1 MSSRA
6 LRWAPYGLIAALAI
20 AGQYL
25 AGVEHLHPQNLPERI
40 GIGAVAVGIEAMAI
54 WLSVLARQRA
64 RLGEQARLLWC
75 IAATFAGVAVCVNII
90 GHSSLY
96 LAVVFGGFS
105 LAGFVIWANEQ
116 IALVRHAWDPDG
128 KIRAKVPAYAHLRQF
143 ESDDKVIRRARRIA
157 QIWAEEHRD
166 APQGLGPVTV
176 LELARQQ
183 LAEDERRMKIQRVMR
198 TMYRDR
204 KFTAEQVELALLAY
218 DTEQVAGR
226 MIAGADNAGLALAM
240 AVDIRPDRLTDVT
253 PSTIDRLRAARP
265 EPLVSRAGREPGG
278 SRAGSDEPG
287 QREPGGSRAGSD
299 EPGQREPGG
308 SRAGSDEPG
317 QREPGGSRAGSD
329 EPVEGDVI
337 PRRAITAGRDA
348 AQAQT
353 PKWLDDAVR
362 VWINARAEGRVPVNR
377 ELAEAAQVSL
387 ATLKRYKIKIHQ
399 TVIELSAA
407 DEDAA

>member
-299 EPGQREPGG
+299 EP
-308 SRAGSDEPG
+308 
-317 QREPGGSRAGSD
+317 
-329 EPVEGDVI
+329 VEGDVI

>member
-64 RLGEQARLLWC
+64 RLGEQAKLLWC

-143 ESDDKVIRRARRIA
+143 EPDDKVIRRARRIA

-183 LAEDERRMKIQRVMR
+183 LAEDERRAKIQRVMR
-198 TMYRDR
+198 TMYRAR
-204 KFTAEQVELALLAY
+204 KFTPEQIELALLAY
-218 DTEQVAGR
+218 DTELVAGR
-226 MIAGADNAGLALAM
+226 MIDGADNAGLALAM

-253 PSTIDRLRAARP
+253 PSTIDRLKAAKP
-265 EPLVSRAGREPGG
+265 DPALSRTAREPGG

-287 QREPGGSRAGSD
+287 HREPGGSRAGSD
-299 EPGQREPGG
+299 EPGH
-308 SRAGSDEPG
+308 
-317 QREPGGSRAGSD
+317 REPGGSRAGSD

-337 PRRAITAGRDA
+337 PRQAITAGRDP
-348 AQAQT
+348 AQGQT

-362 VWINARAEGRVPVNR
+362 VWINARAEGREPVNR

-387 ATLKRYKIKIHQ
+387 ATLKRYKIRIHQ

-407 DEDAA
+407 DGDAA